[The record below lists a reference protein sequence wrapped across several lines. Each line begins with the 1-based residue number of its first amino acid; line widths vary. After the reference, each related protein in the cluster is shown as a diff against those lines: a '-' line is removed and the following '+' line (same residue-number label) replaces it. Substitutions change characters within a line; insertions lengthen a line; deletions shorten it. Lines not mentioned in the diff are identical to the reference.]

1 MEAVDLVKRKR
12 DDVNVPRRE
21 EDDLNLDL
29 SEEGRHRFAEMAEKT
44 PNPGAAKRRI
54 DKLEAELAESRDKRL
69 ASARAVVRRPA
80 RGLAHLV

>member
-1 MEAVDLVKRKR
+1 MEVIDLVKRKR

-29 SEEGRHRFAEMAEKT
+29 SPEGRQRFAEMTEKT

-54 DKLEAELAESRDKRL
+54 DRLEAELAASRAKRL
-69 ASARAVVRRPA
+69 AAARAVVRKPV
-80 RGLAHLV
+80 RGLAQPV